1 MSDILIFVEHENGKV
16 KKSTH
21 ELLSKATELAQ
32 STGGT
37 VSAVALGTALDGLT
51 SDLASYG
58 AKKVALVEDAKLA
71 AYNTIAY
78 TTALATVIENLK
90 PGIVLG
96 TASSMGKDL
105 FPRLSARIKAGFAQ
119 DCVGLRI
126 DGGKLVAKKPIF
138 AGKAL
143 VEITYISAVQMAT
156 IRANSFAV
164 NAPQAGATAEVF
176 KLTAPAGD
184 LINPLI
190 EVIKGTGGDKVDLT
204 EAETIVS
211 GGRGLASKENFRI
224 LEDLA
229 NVLGATVG
237 ASRAAVDSGY
247 ASHDMQ
253 VGQTGKVVNPKLYI
267 ATGIS
272 GAIQHLA
279 GMRTSKVIVAINKD
293 PEAPIFAKADYGVVG
308 DLFKVV
314 PLLTESLKKL
324 LTV

>member
-143 VEITYISAVQMAT
+143 VEITYIPPVQMAT
-156 IRANSFAV
+156 IRANSF
-164 NAPQAGATAEVF
+164 
-176 KLTAPAGD
+176 
-184 LINPLI
+184 
-190 EVIKGTGGDKVDLT
+190 
-204 EAETIVS
+204 
-211 GGRGLASKENFRI
+211 
-224 LEDLA
+224 
-229 NVLGATVG
+229 
-237 ASRAAVDSGY
+237 
-247 ASHDMQ
+247 
-253 VGQTGKVVNPKLYI
+253 
-267 ATGIS
+267 
-272 GAIQHLA
+272 
-279 GMRTSKVIVAINKD
+279 
-293 PEAPIFAKADYGVVG
+293 
-308 DLFKVV
+308 
-314 PLLTESLKKL
+314 
-324 LTV
+324 